1 MWHNDCALIAQNY
14 SKYKITL
21 QKCYWMCSQCT
32 HGQGRSEQKPQ
43 SPKLP
48 PAAAKYAPQP
58 PAGLPRAQLAWGGAA
73 WQSWRGGGA
82 PPSAGSHTNL
92 FTVGLSCASASRQ
105 VWPTGSIAGKCKSN
119 KSQQWLSPNWIQ
131 VARRPLWEIY
141 HCMQPGW
148 QTEDLLVNNPTPI
161 SLSETTESEY
171 QCCIRN
177 LENKFRTNF

>member
-1 MWHNDCALIAQNY
+1 MNRERQ
-14 SKYKITL
+14 
-21 QKCYWMCSQCT
+21 
-32 HGQGRSEQKPQ
+32 GQGRSEQKPQ

-58 PAGLPRAQLAWGGAA
+58 PCWAPPGPTGVGGGSLAELK
-73 WQSWRGGGA
+73 GGGA

-148 QTEDLLVNNPTPI
+148 QTEDLLVNNPAPI

-177 LENKFRTNF
+177 LENKSRTNF